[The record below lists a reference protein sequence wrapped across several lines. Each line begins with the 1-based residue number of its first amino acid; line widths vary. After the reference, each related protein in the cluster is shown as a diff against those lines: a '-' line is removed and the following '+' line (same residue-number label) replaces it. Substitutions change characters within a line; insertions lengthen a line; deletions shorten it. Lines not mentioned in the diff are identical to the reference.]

1 MDYGMACRRA
11 SPSKVIGSRDICLL
25 PSLISRQLPAS
36 QCLSF
41 RDGSNTR
48 STWRFADPASYAN
61 RSAPAC
67 VNDK

>member
-36 QCLSF
+36 PMLVF
-41 RDGSNTR
+41 PRRVAHALNVAVRRPGSATQ
-48 STWRFADPASYAN
+48 T
-61 RSAPAC
+61 APPRLA
-67 VNDK
+67 